1 MRASVLHGVE
11 DLRFEE
17 VDDVEPGPGE
27 VALRPAYNGI
37 CGSDLHMY
45 YATGQMAPTV
55 LGHEFAGTVTALG
68 DGVTDL
74 AVGDRVAVRPIDQCG
89 HCHQCATGNTH
100 RCFPPRFIGCNV
112 AGGGLAERRVV
123 PRF

>member
-45 YATGQMAPTV
+45 YATGPIGPTV
-55 LGHEFAGTVTALG
+55 LGHEFAGT
-68 DGVTDL
+68 
-74 AVGDRVAVRPIDQCG
+74 
-89 HCHQCATGNTH
+89 
-100 RCFPPRFIGCNV
+100 FS
-112 AGGGLAERRVV
+112 
-123 PRF
+123 